1 MKPRSNYQTSSSL
14 IKHSFKNP
22 FSFYFF
28 FVFAVRICVSPSPR
42 PSSAPPP
49 ARTRNARKAKLR
61 SRQQQPA
68 EPEER
73 ASEESGRQET
83 KRVGGGGEG
92 PTMSS
97 DPQSGLISHAPSFL
111 LPPSSS
117 FFFPKYPSSVLPCN
131 SHCRRRTRIPERLL
145 FSSLAVL
152 EVVLA
157 ERHPPP
163 SPSLPLPLSLAPV
176 LSEFSLRAFLNF
188 AGR

>member
-111 LPPSSS
+111 LPPPSSS
-117 FFFPKYPSSVLPCN
+117 LNIPPLFYPATLIAGGERESQSGSSSPL
-131 SHCRRRTRIPERLL
+131 SRFLK
-145 FSSLAVL
+145 SSL
-152 EVVLA
+152 
-157 ERHPPP
+157 RRDIP
-163 SPSLPLPLSLAPV
+163 LPLPLSLSPPP
-176 LSEFSLRAFLNF
+176 LEFSSRVV
-188 AGR
+188 